1 MTTGPVVL
9 QAIWDSASKYSSPA
23 SKLNFSRSPVRVP
36 HIVTPAKKEQVRT
49 GASWKCPIKN
59 LPVELLSLGLF
70 SLSKAI
76 PWKYFH
82 FTETFWGEGGG
93 GWLDK
98 LLISLIS
105 GERQIFPSP
114 MHTLFSD
121 YKVHKLWI
129 LHIQNQVSVSSKF
142 QILIIILSF
151 IMIVLQKYSLPC
163 LES

>member
-23 SKLNFSRSPVRVP
+23 SKLNFSRSPVCVP

-76 PWKYFH
+76 AWKYFH
-82 FTETFWGEGGG
+82 FTETFWGGMV
-93 GWLDK
+93 
-98 LLISLIS
+98 
-105 GERQIFPSP
+105 GEAINIINIWGKADFPFP
-114 MHTLFSD
+114 YAHPFLR
-121 YKVHKLWI
+121 
-129 LHIQNQVSVSSKF
+129 
-142 QILIIILSF
+142 
-151 IMIVLQKYSLPC
+151 LQSA
-163 LES
+163 